1 MPARGVLRPLLL
13 VLRKPSSGQHKPK
26 TSLSSHPQL
35 PAPSASLPPPPA
47 AFRPPPSALPYQPI
61 LAVPSSHLPPP
72 GPLPFL
78 SFPSSPSVLRSSLS
92 LPPSSLPHPPIPALP
107 SFPSIPLPFLSS
119 PSSMPVLRPAQAQDE
134 SLSQPQLPQPRLS
147 LPSLLFPFPP
157 NPPGPPIPSSPRPF
171 QSSGQHKPKT
181 SLSSQLQLPKLPLP
195 PSLSFP
201 DPSLAFLPSSLSVLL
216 TAQAQQ
222 ESLTQSQLLQQRVQ
236 DVFGAGAAGNSAEAE
251 LHLNIGAL
259 YSPHLDS
266 LNCSNAPTC
275 PDFSGRCSVNPE
287 ISACFNPGLEDDGK
301 QWLRAPENCP
311 KVKNVVE
318 NGAEGFDSVAVGS
331 SKLPQ
336 LPLPFRPSLL
346 PSFSTLCL
354 PPHPPPPPPP
364 LSPPSS
370 SLPSVLLLP
379 TPYPFFSSSLL
390 PTPSSPPPY
399 SLPLLLLLPTPYPF
413 FSSFHQ
419 FSYPQSTPFSY
430 PQSTPVRHMHRAL
443 SLVYPQATGFYHGLI
458 EWLPQFLLLASLLQ
472 KLPNIAVLGTPEQWA
487 FYDRVL
493 KPLVGVEL
501 AQINRVDVK
510 PNELILVDQ
519 LFMPLYQCC
528 GKPSPAIW
536 RDMRLRALLPPH
548 GLPFFHKHGWQS
560 RGIQP
565 ITETQA
571 AAVLRSDWLVVVA
584 RRPGS
589 RRVLDK
595 FEELLEEV
603 KKVFGQEKVRTFD
616 GSLPILEARSLFL
629 QARLFIAGHGAA
641 LANMVFM
648 PLGATVLEIRP
659 DRYDNAFPFQGPS
672 SSSIPHNPLASLP
685 FSSPAHSLPPPPVP
699 SRHSDSNPHSRPINR
714 PRRPSLTIPSSDDSF
729 PPRPSP
735 GGGRAGGGYGAAG
748 YGAGHGAGHGGGYG
762 GGYGGASLGEYGY
775 PGNNDDNVRHD
786 ANLPT
791 PVEFSYE
798 ELVAATDG
806 FSAVNVLGEGGYGKV
821 YRGVVREE
829 APDGSTEERHVAVK
843 QLNDEGRQ
851 GFNEWLTEV
860 VFLRRLRHPHLVQFV
875 GYCTDQQ
882 QALLVYELMANASLD
897 YHLFDGSRPPLTWQQ
912 RVNVALGA
920 AKGLAYLHEG
930 TERQVIFRDLKAANI
945 LLDEN
950 FNAKLSD
957 FGLAKDGPAGENTH
971 VSTMVVGTYGYT
983 APEYL
988 QTGHLTAKSDV
999 YAFGVVL
1006 LELLCGRRAVDVGR
1020 PGDEKNLVFWAKPFL
1035 ADRKRIGEIVDPRLQ
1050 GRFSHKGAL
1059 KLAVAAHCCLQ
1070 DAKSRPSMADMVQTL
1085 TALMEMG
1092 EGAGGGSGRGEA
1104 RNGTETPD

>member
-1 MPARGVLRPLLL
+1 
-13 VLRKPSSGQHKPK
+13 
-26 TSLSSHPQL
+26 
-35 PAPSASLPPPPA
+35 
-47 AFRPPPSALPYQPI
+47 
-61 LAVPSSHLPPP
+61 
-72 GPLPFL
+72 
-78 SFPSSPSVLRSSLS
+78 
-92 LPPSSLPHPPIPALP
+92 
-107 SFPSIPLPFLSS
+107 
-119 PSSMPVLRPAQAQDE
+119 
-134 SLSQPQLPQPRLS
+134 
-147 LPSLLFPFPP
+147 
-157 NPPGPPIPSSPRPF
+157 
-171 QSSGQHKPKT
+171 
-181 SLSSQLQLPKLPLP
+181 
-195 PSLSFP
+195 
-201 DPSLAFLPSSLSVLL
+201 
-216 TAQAQQ
+216 
-222 ESLTQSQLLQQRVQ
+222 
-236 DVFGAGAAGNSAEAE
+236 
-251 LHLNIGAL
+251 
-259 YSPHLDS
+259 
-266 LNCSNAPTC
+266 
-275 PDFSGRCSVNPE
+275 
-287 ISACFNPGLEDDGK
+287 
-301 QWLRAPENCP
+301 
-311 KVKNVVE
+311 
-318 NGAEGFDSVAVGS
+318 
-331 SKLPQ
+331 
-336 LPLPFRPSLL
+336 
-346 PSFSTLCL
+346 
-354 PPHPPPPPPP
+354 
-364 LSPPSS
+364 
-370 SLPSVLLLP
+370 
-379 TPYPFFSSSLL
+379 
-390 PTPSSPPPY
+390 
-399 SLPLLLLLPTPYPF
+399 
-413 FSSFHQ
+413 
-419 FSYPQSTPFSY
+419 FSYPQD
-430 PQSTPVRHMHRAL
+430 TPVRHMHRAL

-458 EWLPQFLLLASLLQ
+458 EWLPQFLLLAPLLQ

-501 AQINRVDVK
+501 AQINRVDIQ
-510 PNELILVDQ
+510 PNELIFVDQ

-548 GLPFFHKHGWQS
+548 GLPFFHKHGWHT

-565 ITETQA
+565 ITEKQA

-629 QARLFIAGHGAA
+629 QARLFVAGHGAA

-659 DRYDNAFPFQGPS
+659 DRYDNACYHF
-672 SSSIPHNPLASLP
+672 LASACGLQYNLVLGQGDQDSENKVDLGQVTNALRYSSFTP
-685 FSSPAHSLPPPPVP
+685 SNVCGWLFSSLMGSAGSRSADKSWSLLRPKIP
-699 SRHSDSNPHSRPINR
+699 SRHSDSKPHSRPLN
-714 PRRPSLTIPSSDDSF
+714 RRPSLTIPSSDDSF
-729 PPRPSP
+729 PPRPSA
-735 GGGRAGGGYGAAG
+735 GGRAGGGG
-748 YGAGHGAGHGGGYG
+748 YAAGHGAG
-762 GGYGGASLGEYGY
+762 YGGAIQGENGY

-829 APDGSTEERHVAVK
+829 APDGSTVERHVAVK

-860 VFLRRLRHPHLVQFV
+860 VFLRRLLHPHLVQFV
-875 GYCTDQQ
+875 GYCTDHQ
-882 QALLVYELMANASLD
+882 QALPTPTPHAPPLSLFVPNFPP
-897 YHLFDGSRPPLTWQQ
+897 LRSSDGGTRPPLTWQQ

-930 TERQVIFRDLKAANI
+930 TEQQVIFRDLKAANI

-950 FNAKLSD
+950 FKAKLSD

-1006 LELLCGRRAVDVGR
+1006 LELLSGRRAVDIDR

-1035 ADRKRIGEIVDPRLQ
+1035 ADRKRIGEIVDPRLE

-1092 EGAGGGSGRGEA
+1092 EGASGGSGRGGDTPRTPRTPRTPKTPKTPKALKTTNTLKPLGSAGGDADTPAASLTASGVSDDGAITA
-1104 RNGTETPD
+1104 RADARVGGDADTPVASQTASRRTPSAVSGDAGINTVGESDGVSSGGAAAAADGGLSAASYDAKSLHRVQVVAKGGTTSTRTR